1 MTWAAVA
8 LGAVAFVLMEP
19 VTALLHR
26 ALFHGPGW
34 ALHRS
39 HHRAARA
46 GGASAGGASAEG
58 PGAGG
63 LEANDLFPVG
73 IAAVTILVIAL
84 GTVADGLAALVP
96 IGAGVTAYGAAY
108 AAVHDFY
115 IHRRVDVFPH
125 HLPVLERLR
134 DAHGLHHRFNE
145 APYGMLCPVV
155 PARIRAR
162 ARAADTPPAEVA
174 AAASLRHSGT
184 RARVE
189 NTS

>member
-1 MTWAAVA
+1 MSWAAVA
-8 LGAVAFVLMEP
+8 LAAAAFVAMEP

-34 ALHRS
+34 LLHRS
-39 HHRAARA
+39 HHRPP
-46 GGASAGGASAEG
+46 GEG
-58 PGAGG
+58 GG

-96 IGAGVTAYGAAY
+96 VGAGVTSYGAAY
-108 AAVHDFY
+108 AAVHDLY
-115 IHRRVDVFPH
+115 IHRRVGYINRRVGCILPR
-125 HLPVLERLR
+125 HLVGLERLR
-134 DAHGLHHRFNE
+134 VAHGLHHRFDD
-145 APYGMLCPVV
+145 APYGMLVPVV

-162 ARAADTPPAEVA
+162 ARAADSAAVDVP
-174 AAASLRHSGT
+174 AAASLRQSGT